1 MYPYISY
8 DTTFIF
14 FIKYAPVPSL
24 YSSQVA
30 YPGGA
35 YTSFHSMKWLEVLQ
49 LPQGLEWQSIAKL
62 TPPPPCISPGFP
74 DNSCNMLDYEQF
86 LVFSKVCPSSKK
98 NQCKHTLMLVHQTK
112 NWDKAHKRR
121 HYRLSNSSMRHVDI
135 NYFFNWSFL
144 FSPHTLLKRGATHSL
159 VTHLLHTAKISNVKS
174 IMWVIIG

>member
-1 MYPYISY
+1 MFFKSKTKTYWIAKEIDTIICTRKYLTLQNEILRSEYFVTIYTLTSEGRISLLLYPYISY

-62 TPPPPCISPGFP
+62 TPPPPAFHQASLTIHATCWIMS
-74 DNSCNMLDYEQF
+74 SSW
-86 LVFSKVCPSSKK
+86 FS
-98 NQCKHTLMLVHQTK
+98 
-112 NWDKAHKRR
+112 
-121 HYRLSNSSMRHVDI
+121 
-135 NYFFNWSFL
+135 
-144 FSPHTLLKRGATHSL
+144 
-159 VTHLLHTAKISNVKS
+159 VKS
-174 IMWVIIG
+174 VPHVKRKSVQTYIDVSAPHYKLR